1 VNELSFGDGEGKP
14 PGRRDTAE
22 RAVVALEELN
32 VASVRGGRNRDHEI
46 VHIGDH
52 NTLRYHRL

>member
-1 VNELSFGDGEGKP
+1 VNELSFEDGEGKT

-32 VASVRGGRNRDHEI
+32 VASVRGGGDHDHEI
-46 VHIGDH
+46 IHIGDH
-52 NTLRYHRL
+52 NALRYHRM